1 MTDPIRLAI
10 AGMGKIARDQHVPA
24 IEGGDTF
31 TLVAA
36 IEPAGAVA
44 EDVPTFPDVAA
55 LAASGVAVD
64 AVAVC
69 TPPQHRRAVADAALA
84 AGWHVLL
91 EKPPASTLA
100 EVAALESRA
109 REHGRTLFTAWH
121 SRFAAGVGP
130 AREWLAGKT
139 IRSVAI
145 EWREDVRV
153 WHPGQA
159 WIFASGGM
167 GVFDPGI
174 NALSILTLLL
184 GQSVWLEGG
193 TLDMPANAAA
203 PIAGSLDLRTA
214 GGAPVAM
221 GMDFLQ
227 TGPQTWTI
235 AVETDAGRLV
245 LEQGGSVLTLP
256 DGSRHEGPDA
266 EYPSLYAE
274 FARLIAAGQSAVD
287 TAPLMLVAD
296 AMLRCER
303 RQVEPFIE

>member
-1 MTDPIRLAI
+1 
-10 AGMGKIARDQHVPA
+10 MGKIARDQHVPA
-24 IEGGDTF
+24 IAASDAF

-36 IEPAGAVA
+36 IEPSGAVA
-44 EDVPTFPDVAA
+44 EDVPTFPGVAA
-55 LAASGVAVD
+55 LSASGVAVD

-109 REHGRTLFTAWH
+109 KENDRTLFTAWH
-121 SRFAAGVGP
+121 SRFAAGVDP
-130 AREWLAGKT
+130 ARKWLAGKT
-139 IRSVAI
+139 VRSVKI

-184 GQSVWLEGG
+184 DQSVWLEGG
-193 TLDMPANAAA
+193 TLEVPSNAAA
-203 PIAGSLDLRTA
+203 PIAGSLDLRAA
-214 GGAPVAM
+214 GGAPIAM
-221 GMDFLQ
+221 AMDFLQ
-227 TGPQTWTI
+227 AGPQTWII
-235 AVETDAGRLV
+235 AIETDAGQLL
-245 LEQGGSVLTLP
+245 LEDGGSILTLP
-256 DGSRHEGPDA
+256 NGSRNEGPDA
-266 EYPSLYAE
+266 EYPALYNE
-274 FARLIAAGQSAVD
+274 FARLIAAGESAVD
-287 TAPLMLVAD
+287 IAPLMLVAD
-296 AMLRCER
+296 SMLRCER